1 MSNAP
6 SGSRSSG
13 RALSPSMSRSS
24 SSSSGSAGSRRRRTA
39 ADDSLGTVRRAAAAF
54 ALVVLAGC
62 GSSGPKPDPDAGT
75 IAYPLSYDG
84 TRQAEFEA
92 RATAGLTPV
101 LVEKSP
107 GGVLATA
114 RRVARFR
121 PLIERAAAAGSPV
134 DADTLE
140 ALVFLE
146 SAGRPYAQAGKLE
159 GAAGL
164 TQILA
169 ETATGLL
176 GMHVDL
182 RKSRKA
188 KSAKALRR
196 ADDRF
201 VASKA
206 LAGTVK
212 YLTFAKSKL
221 GRTDLAIASY
231 HMGIGNL
238 QRALALYGASDIPY
252 AQLYFDSTPLNH
264 ADTWRLLYGLGDDSS
279 TYLWRILAAKRL
291 MKLYR
296 TDRTALT
303 QVIAGTTPGEGGG
316 GVPRALAPGHALRFP
331 KTAKLLPRA
340 ATVAETI
347 GSDVARISKT
357 SPLTIRA
364 ASGNRFYVS
373 RIYRSHSQAV
383 AFQFMLDRLSALSLI
398 DWGRRFD
405 LIGVTVR

>member
-1 MSNAP
+1 
-6 SGSRSSG
+6 
-13 RALSPSMSRSS
+13 
-24 SSSSGSAGSRRRRTA
+24 
-39 ADDSLGTVRRAAAAF
+39 VRRAALFAA
-54 ALVVLAGC
+54 ALAIAGC
-62 GSSGPKPDPDAGT
+62 GSSKPEPNPDAGT
-75 IAYPLSYDG
+75 IADPLAYDG

-107 GGVLATA
+107 GGVVATA

-121 PLIERAAAAGSPV
+121 PLIERAARGGPV

-146 SAGRPYAQAGKLE
+146 SAGRQYAQAGKIE

-169 ETATGLL
+169 QTATGLL

-182 RKSRKA
+182 RKAKKA
-188 KSAKALRR
+188 KSARALRR

-201 VASKA
+201 VPEKA
-206 LAGTVK
+206 LAGTMR
-212 YLTFAKSKL
+212 YLRFAKERL

-231 HMGIGNL
+231 HMGVGNL
-238 QRALALYGASDIPY
+238 QRALSLYGADDIPY
-252 AQLYFDSTPLNH
+252 AQLYFDATPLNH
-264 ADTWRLLYGLGDDSS
+264 AEAWRLLYGLGDDSA

-296 TDRTALT
+296 TDRAALDE
-303 QVIAGTTPGEGGG
+303 VIAGTSPPPSGT
-316 GVPRALAPGHALRFP
+316 PRALSPGHGLRFP
-331 KTAKLLPRA
+331 KAAKLLPRA

-347 GSDVARISKT
+347 GTDVARISKT

-364 ASGNRFYVS
+364 ASGRSFYVS
-373 RIYRSHSQAV
+373 RIYRSHRQAV

>member
-1 MSNAP
+1 
-6 SGSRSSG
+6 
-13 RALSPSMSRSS
+13 
-24 SSSSGSAGSRRRRTA
+24 
-39 ADDSLGTVRRAAAAF
+39 VRRAAAGLL
-54 ALVVLAGC
+54 ALVLLAGC
-62 GSSGPKPDPDAGT
+62 GGSDKPKPNPDAGT
-75 IAYPLSYDG
+75 IADPLAYDA

-92 RATAGLTPV
+92 RATAGLTSV

-121 PLIERAAAAGSPV
+121 PLIERAAAGGPV

-146 SAGRPYAQAGKLE
+146 SAGRQYVQAGKLE

-169 ETATGLL
+169 QTATGLL

-182 RKSRKA
+182 HKARKA
-188 KSAKALRR
+188 KTARALRR

-201 VASKA
+201 VPAKA
-206 LAGTVK
+206 LAGTVR
-212 YLTFAKSKL
+212 YLRLAKERL
-221 GRTDLAIASY
+221 GRTDLAVVSY

-238 QRALALYGASDIPY
+238 QRALALYGETDIPY

-264 ADTWRLLYGLGDDSS
+264 AAAWRLLYGLGDDSS
-279 TYLWRILAAKRL
+279 TYLWRLLAAKRL

-296 TDRTALT
+296 TDRAALD
-303 QVIAGTTPGEGGG
+303 QVIAGTTPLPPGT
-316 GVPRALAPGHALRFP
+316 PRALATGHDLLFP
-331 KTAKLLPRA
+331 KTATLLPRA

-347 GSDVARISKT
+347 GSDVAKISKT

-364 ASGNRFYVS
+364 ASGRTFYVS
-373 RIYRSHSQAV
+373 RIYRSHQQAV
-383 AFQFMLDRLSALSLI
+383 AFQFMLDRLTALSLI

-405 LIGVTVR
+405 LIGVEVR

>member
-1 MSNAP
+1 
-6 SGSRSSG
+6 
-13 RALSPSMSRSS
+13 
-24 SSSSGSAGSRRRRTA
+24 
-39 ADDSLGTVRRAAAAF
+39 VRRAAPI
-54 ALVVLAGC
+54 ALVVLALAGC
-62 GSSGPKPDPDAGT
+62 GGGTKSNPDAGT
-75 IAYPLSYDG
+75 ISDPLAYDG

-107 GGVLATA
+107 GGVIATA

-121 PLIERAAAAGSPV
+121 PLIERAAAGGPV

-169 ETATGLL
+169 QTATGLL

-182 RKSRKA
+182 HKARKA
-188 KSAKALRR
+188 KSARALRR

-201 VASKA
+201 VPAKA

-212 YLTFAKSKL
+212 YLAFAKERL

-238 QRALALYGASDIPY
+238 QQALSLYGASNIPY

-264 ADTWRLLYGLGDDSS
+264 ASAWRLLYGLGDDSS
-279 TYLWRILAAKRL
+279 TYLWRVLAAKRL

-296 TDRTALT
+296 TDRVALDE
-303 QVIAGTTPGEGGG
+303 VIAGTTPGPPGT
-316 GVPRALAPGHALRFP
+316 PRPLAAGHDLRFP
-331 KTAKLLPRA
+331 AKATLLPRA

-347 GSDVARISKT
+347 GSDVAKISKT

-364 ASGNRFYVS
+364 ATGRTFYVS
-373 RIYRSHSQAV
+373 RLYRSHQQAV

-405 LIGVTVR
+405 LIAVSVR

>member
-1 MSNAP
+1 M
-6 SGSRSSG
+6 
-13 RALSPSMSRSS
+13 
-24 SSSSGSAGSRRRRTA
+24 
-39 ADDSLGTVRRAAAAF
+39 RRAAAGLL

-62 GSSGPKPDPDAGT
+62 GGSKPKPDPDAGT
-75 IAYPLSYDG
+75 IADPLSYDG

-107 GGVLATA
+107 GGVIATA

-121 PLIERAAAAGSPV
+121 PLIERAVRGGPV

-146 SAGRPYAQAGKLE
+146 SAGRQYAQAGKLE
-159 GAAGL
+159 SAAGL

-169 ETATGLL
+169 QTASGLL

-182 RKSRKA
+182 RKARKA
-188 KSAKALRR
+188 KTARALRR

-201 VASKA
+201 VPSKA
-206 LAGTVK
+206 LAGTVR
-212 YLTFAKSKL
+212 YLRLAKERL
-221 GRTDLAIASY
+221 GRTDLALVSY

-238 QRALALYGASDIPY
+238 QRALSLYGASDIPY

-264 ADTWRLLYGLGDDSS
+264 DAAWRLLYSLGDDSA
-279 TYLWRILAAKRL
+279 TYLWRLLAAKRL

-296 TDRTALT
+296 TDRPALD
-303 QVIAGTTPGEGGG
+303 QVIAGTTPLPTGT
-316 GVPRALAPGHALRFP
+316 PRPLAPGHDLRFP

-347 GSDVARISKT
+347 GTDVAKISRT

-364 ASGNRFYVS
+364 ATGRTFYVS
-373 RIYRSHSQAV
+373 RAYRSHQQAV

-398 DWGRRFD
+398 DWGRRFG

>member
-1 MSNAP
+1 
-6 SGSRSSG
+6 
-13 RALSPSMSRSS
+13 
-24 SSSSGSAGSRRRRTA
+24 
-39 ADDSLGTVRRAAAAF
+39 VRRAAPIAL
-54 ALVVLAGC
+54 LVVALAGC
-62 GSSGPKPDPDAGT
+62 GDSKPKPNPDAGT
-75 IAYPLSYDG
+75 IADPLAYDG

-107 GGVLATA
+107 GGVVATA

-121 PLIERAAAAGSPV
+121 PLIERAARGGPV

-169 ETATGLL
+169 QTATGLL

-182 RKSRKA
+182 AKARKA
-188 KSAKALRR
+188 KSARALRR

-201 VASKA
+201 VPEKA
-206 LAGTVK
+206 LAGTVR
-212 YLTFAKSKL
+212 YLKFARRTL

-231 HMGIGNL
+231 HMGVGNL
-238 QRALALYGASDIPY
+238 QRALKLYGADDIPY
-252 AQLYFDSTPLNH
+252 TQLYFDSTPLSH
-264 ADTWRLLYGLGDDSS
+264 AAAWRLLYGLGDDSS
-279 TYLWRILAAKRL
+279 TYLWRVLAAKRL
-291 MKLYR
+291 MALYR
-296 TDRTALT
+296 TDRAALDE
-303 QVIAGTTPGEGGG
+303 VIAGTPPPMAGS
-316 GVPRALAPGHALRFP
+316 PRPLAAGHSLRFP
-331 KTAKLLPRA
+331 KGAKLLPRA

-347 GSDVARISKT
+347 GTDVARIAKT

-364 ASGNRFYVS
+364 ASGRIFYVS
-373 RIYRSHSQAV
+373 RTYRSRRQAV

-405 LIGVTVR
+405 LVAVTVR

>member
-1 MSNAP
+1 
-6 SGSRSSG
+6 
-13 RALSPSMSRSS
+13 
-24 SSSSGSAGSRRRRTA
+24 
-39 ADDSLGTVRRAAAAF
+39 VRRAALFAA
-54 ALVVLAGC
+54 ALAIAGC
-62 GSSGPKPDPDAGT
+62 GSSKPEPNPDAGT
-75 IAYPLSYDG
+75 IADPLAYDG

-107 GGVLATA
+107 GGVVATA

-121 PLIERAAAAGSPV
+121 PLIERAARGGPV

-146 SAGRPYAQAGKLE
+146 SAGRQYAQAGKIE

-169 ETATGLL
+169 QTATGLL

-182 RKSRKA
+182 RKAKKA
-188 KSAKALRR
+188 KSARALRR

-201 VASKA
+201 VPEKA
-206 LAGTVK
+206 LAGTMR
-212 YLTFAKSKL
+212 YLRFAKERL

-231 HMGIGNL
+231 HMGVGNL
-238 QRALALYGASDIPY
+238 QRALSLYGADDIPY

-264 ADTWRLLYGLGDDSS
+264 AEAWRLLYGLGDDSS

-296 TDRTALT
+296 TDRAALDE
-303 QVIAGTTPGEGGG
+303 VIAGTSPPPSGT
-316 GVPRALAPGHALRFP
+316 PRALSPGHGLRFP
-331 KTAKLLPRA
+331 KAAKLLPRA

-347 GSDVARISKT
+347 GADVARISKT

-364 ASGNRFYVS
+364 ASGRTFYVS
-373 RIYRSHSQAV
+373 RIYRSHRQAV

-405 LIGVTVR
+405 LVAVTVR

>member
-1 MSNAP
+1 
-6 SGSRSSG
+6 
-13 RALSPSMSRSS
+13 
-24 SSSSGSAGSRRRRTA
+24 
-39 ADDSLGTVRRAAAAF
+39 VRRAAAGLL

-62 GSSGPKPDPDAGT
+62 GSSKPKPNPEAGT
-75 IAYPLSYDG
+75 IADPLAYDA

-107 GGVLATA
+107 GGVMATA

-121 PLIERAAAAGSPV
+121 PLIERAAAGGPV

-169 ETATGLL
+169 QTATGLL

-182 RKSRKA
+182 RKARRA
-188 KSAKALRR
+188 KTARALRR

-201 VASKA
+201 VPSKA
-206 LAGTVK
+206 LAGTVR
-212 YLTFAKSKL
+212 YLRFAKQTLK
-221 GRTDLAIASY
+221 RTDLAIASY
-231 HMGIGNL
+231 HMGVGNL
-238 QRALALYGASDIPY
+238 QRALSLYGASDIPY

-264 ADTWRLLYGLGDDSS
+264 ASAWRLLYGLGDDSS

-291 MKLYR
+291 MRLYR
-296 TDRTALT
+296 TDRPALDA
-303 QVIAGTTPGEGGG
+303 VIAGTSAQPA
-316 GVPRALAPGHALRFP
+316 GVPRALSPGHGLRFP
-331 KTAKLLPRA
+331 KGAKLLPRA

-347 GSDVARISKT
+347 GTDVQKISAT
-357 SPLTIRA
+357 APLTIRA
-364 ASGNRFYVS
+364 ASGRTFYVS
-373 RIYRSHSQAV
+373 RIYRSKRQAV
-383 AFQFMLDRLSALSLI
+383 AFQFMLDRLSALALI

>member
-1 MSNAP
+1 
-6 SGSRSSG
+6 
-13 RALSPSMSRSS
+13 
-24 SSSSGSAGSRRRRTA
+24 
-39 ADDSLGTVRRAAAAF
+39 VRRAAAALF
-54 ALVVLAGC
+54 ALVVIAGC
-62 GSSGPKPDPDAGT
+62 GGSKAKPNPDAGT
-75 IAYPLSYDG
+75 IADPLAYDA

-114 RRVARFR
+114 RRVAQFR
-121 PLIERAAAAGSPV
+121 PLIERAAASGSPV

-146 SAGRPYAQAGKLE
+146 SAGRPYAQAGRLE
-159 GAAGL
+159 SAAGL

-169 ETATGLL
+169 QTATGLL

-182 RKSRKA
+182 RKARKA
-188 KSAKALRR
+188 KSARALRR

-201 VASKA
+201 VPSKA
-206 LAGTVK
+206 LAGTVR
-212 YLTFAKSKL
+212 YLRFAKQRL
-221 GRTDLAIASY
+221 ARTDLAIASY
-231 HMGIGNL
+231 HMGVGNL
-238 QRALALYGASDIPY
+238 QRALELYGATDIPY
-252 AQLYFDSTPLNH
+252 AQLYFDSTPLSH
-264 ADTWRLLYGLGDDSS
+264 AEAWRLLYGLGDDSS
-279 TYLWRILAAKRL
+279 TYLWRILAAKLL

-296 TDRTALT
+296 TDRAALDE
-303 QVIAGTTPGEGGG
+303 VIAGTTPVPAGT
-316 GVPRALAPGHALRFP
+316 PRALAPGHGLRFP
-331 KTAKLLPRA
+331 KAAKLLPRA

-347 GSDVARISKT
+347 GADVARISAT

-364 ASGNRFYVS
+364 ASGRTFYVS
-373 RIYRSHSQAV
+373 RRYRSHRQAV

>member
-1 MSNAP
+1 MSKLPA
-6 SGSRSSG
+6 GRSSSA
-13 RALSPSMSRSS
+13 RALSASMRRSS
-24 SSSSGSAGSRRRRTA
+24 SSTSGSVGSRRRRTA
-39 ADDSLGTVRRAAAAF
+39 GDDSLGTVRRAAASLL

-62 GSSGPKPDPDAGT
+62 GGSKPKPDPDAGT
-75 IAYPLSYDG
+75 IADPLSYDA

-121 PLIERAAAAGSPV
+121 PLIERAAAGGPV

-146 SAGRPYAQAGKLE
+146 SAGRQYAQAGKLE
-159 GAAGL
+159 SAAGL

-169 ETATGLL
+169 QTATGLL
-176 GMHVDL
+176 GMHVDV
-182 RKSRKA
+182 RRARKA
-188 KSAKALRR
+188 KTARALRR

-201 VASKA
+201 VPERA
-206 LAGTVK
+206 LAGTVR
-212 YLTFAKSKL
+212 YLKFAKAKL

-231 HMGIGNL
+231 HMGVGNL
-238 QRALALYGASDIPY
+238 QRALSLYGTSDLPY

-264 ADTWRLLYGLGDDSS
+264 ASAWQLLYGLGDDSS

-291 MKLYR
+291 MKLWR
-296 TDRTALT
+296 SDRPGLDA
-303 QVIAGTTPGEGGG
+303 VIAGSSAPLAGA
-316 GVPRALAPGHALRFP
+316 PRPLARGHSLRFP
-331 KTAKLLPRA
+331 SGAKLLPKA

-347 GSDVARISKT
+347 GTDVQKISGAA
-357 SPLTIRA
+357 PLTIRA
-364 ASGNRFYVS
+364 ASGRTFYVS
-373 RIYRSHSQAV
+373 RIYRSHRQAV
-383 AFQFMLDRLSALSLI
+383 AFQFMLHRLSALSLI

>member
-1 MSNAP
+1 M
-6 SGSRSSG
+6 
-13 RALSPSMSRSS
+13 
-24 SSSSGSAGSRRRRTA
+24 
-39 ADDSLGTVRRAAAAF
+39 RRAAASLL

-62 GSSGPKPDPDAGT
+62 GGSDAPKPNPDAGT
-75 IAYPLSYDG
+75 IADPLAYDG
-84 TRQAEFEA
+84 TRAAEFEA

-107 GGVLATA
+107 GGVIATA

-121 PLIERAAAAGSPV
+121 PLIERAAANGPV

-146 SAGRPYAQAGKLE
+146 SAGREFAQAGRLE

-169 ETATGLL
+169 QTATGLL

-182 RKSRKA
+182 RKARRA
-188 KSAKALRR
+188 KTARALRR

-201 VASKA
+201 DPAKA
-206 LAGTVK
+206 LAGTVR
-212 YLTFAKSKL
+212 YLQLAKAKL
-221 GRTDLAIASY
+221 GRTDLALASY

-238 QRALALYGASDIPY
+238 QRVLSLYGASDIPY

-264 ADTWRLLYGLGDDSS
+264 ASAWRFLYGLGDDSS
-279 TYLWRILAAKRL
+279 TYLWRLLAAKRL

-296 TDRTALT
+296 TDRTALSKVVADT
-303 QVIAGTTPGEGGG
+303 FPPPPGPARGLTPGHG
-316 GVPRALAPGHALRFP
+316 LRFP
-331 KTAKLLPRA
+331 KGAALAPRA
-340 ATVAETI
+340 ASVAETI
-347 GSDVARISKT
+347 GADVQRISGT
-357 SPLTIRA
+357 APLTIRSA
-364 ASGNRFYVS
+364 KDGTFYVS
-373 RIYRSHSQAV
+373 RRYRSRRQAV

-405 LIGVTVR
+405 LVAVQVR

>member
-1 MSNAP
+1 
-6 SGSRSSG
+6 
-13 RALSPSMSRSS
+13 
-24 SSSSGSAGSRRRRTA
+24 
-39 ADDSLGTVRRAAAAF
+39 VRRAAAGLL

-62 GSSGPKPDPDAGT
+62 GGSKPKPNPDAGT
-75 IAYPLSYDG
+75 IADPLSYDA
-84 TRQAEFEA
+84 TREAEFEA

-107 GGVLATA
+107 GGVPATA

-121 PLIERAAAAGSPV
+121 PLIERAAAGGPV

-169 ETATGLL
+169 QTATGLL

-182 RKSRKA
+182 RKARKA
-188 KSAKALRR
+188 KTARALRR

-201 VASKA
+201 VPSRA
-206 LAGTVK
+206 LAGTMR
-212 YLTFAKSKL
+212 YLRFAKSRV

-231 HMGIGNL
+231 HMGVGNL
-238 QRALALYGASDIPY
+238 QRALSLYGASDIPY

-264 ADTWRLLYGLGDDSS
+264 GAAWRLLYGLGDDSS

-291 MKLYR
+291 MRLWR
-296 TDRTALT
+296 TDRPALDAI
-303 QVIAGTTPGEGGG
+303 VAGSSPAPTGTPR
-316 GVPRALAPGHALRFP
+316 PLARGHALRFP
-331 KTAKLLPRA
+331 KAAKLLPRA

-347 GSDVARISKT
+347 GTDVARISKT

-364 ASGNRFYVS
+364 ATGRTFYVS
-373 RIYRSHSQAV
+373 RIYRSHRQAV

>member
-1 MSNAP
+1 
-6 SGSRSSG
+6 
-13 RALSPSMSRSS
+13 
-24 SSSSGSAGSRRRRTA
+24 
-39 ADDSLGTVRRAAAAF
+39 
-54 ALVVLAGC
+54 VLAGC
-62 GSSGPKPDPDAGT
+62 GNSDNPKPNPDAGT
-75 IAYPLSYDG
+75 IADPLAYDG
-84 TRQAEFEA
+84 TRQSEFEA

-114 RRVARFR
+114 RRVAQWR
-121 PLIERAAAAGSPV
+121 PLIERAAANGPV

-146 SAGRPYAQAGKLE
+146 SAGRPYAQAGKLD

-169 ETATGLL
+169 QTATSLL

-182 RKSRKA
+182 RKARKA
-188 KSAKALRR
+188 KSARALRR

-201 VASKA
+201 DPAKA

-212 YLTFAKSKL
+212 YLQLAREKF
-221 GRTDLAIASY
+221 GRTDLAIVSY

-252 AQLYFDSTPLNH
+252 AQLYFDSTPLDH
-264 ADTWRLLYGLGDDSS
+264 AAAWQLLYGLGDDSS
-279 TYLWRILAAKRL
+279 TYLWRVLAAKRL

-296 TDRTALT
+296 TDRSALT
-303 QVIAGTTPGEGGG
+303 QVIQGTTPVPPGT
-316 GVPRALAPGHALRFP
+316 PRALAAGHDLRFP
-331 KTAKLLPRA
+331 KTSKLLPRA

-347 GSDVARISKT
+347 GTDVARISRT

-364 ASGNRFYVS
+364 ASGRTFYVS
-373 RIYRSHSQAV
+373 RRYRSHQQAV

-405 LIGVTVR
+405 LVAVEVR

>member
-1 MSNAP
+1 MANAP
-6 SGSRSSG
+6 SGSRSSTP
-13 RALSPSMSRSS
+13 ALSASMRRSS
-24 SSSSGSAGSRRRRTA
+24 SSTSGSVGSRRRRTA
-39 ADDSLGTVRRAAAAF
+39 GDDSLGTVRRAAASLL

-62 GSSGPKPDPDAGT
+62 GGSKPKPDPDAGT
-75 IAYPLSYDG
+75 IADPLSYDA

-107 GGVLATA
+107 GGVVATA
-114 RRVARFR
+114 RRVARLR
-121 PLIERAAAAGSPV
+121 PLIERAAASGPV

-146 SAGRPYAQAGKLE
+146 SAGRPFAQAGKLE

-169 ETATGLL
+169 QTATGLL

-182 RKSRKA
+182 RKARKA
-188 KSAKALRR
+188 KSARALRR

-201 VASKA
+201 VPSKA
-206 LAGTVK
+206 LAGTVR
-212 YLTFAKSKL
+212 YLKIAKARV

-238 QRALALYGASDIPY
+238 QRALSLYGASDIPY

-264 ADTWRLLYGLGDDSS
+264 AAAWRLLYGLGDDSS

-291 MKLYR
+291 MALYR
-296 TDRTALT
+296 TDRPALNA
-303 QVIAGTTPGEGGG
+303 VIAGTTPPPPGT
-316 GVPRALAPGHALRFP
+316 PRPLAPGHDLRFP

-347 GSDVARISKT
+347 GTDVARISAT

-364 ASGNRFYVS
+364 AAGGTFYVS
-373 RIYRSHSQAV
+373 RIYRSHRQAI
-383 AFQFMLDRLSALSLI
+383 AFQFMLDRLSALS
-398 DWGRRFD
+398 
-405 LIGVTVR
+405 

>member
-1 MSNAP
+1 
-6 SGSRSSG
+6 
-13 RALSPSMSRSS
+13 
-24 SSSSGSAGSRRRRTA
+24 
-39 ADDSLGTVRRAAAAF
+39 VVC
-54 ALVVLAGC
+54 ALVALAGC
-62 GSSGPKPDPDAGT
+62 GGGGEKPDPDAGT
-75 IAYPLSYDG
+75 IADPLSYDG

-92 RATAGLTPV
+92 RAAAGLTSV

-107 GGVLATA
+107 GGVVATA

-121 PLIERAAAAGSPV
+121 PLIERAAKGSSV
-134 DADTLE
+134 DPDTLE

-169 ETATGLL
+169 ETATSLL

-182 RKSRKA
+182 HKARKA
-188 KSAKALRR
+188 KSARALRR

-201 VASKA
+201 VPSKA
-206 LAGTVK
+206 LAGTVR
-212 YLTFAKSKL
+212 YLRFARSKL
-221 GRTDLAIASY
+221 SRDDLAVASY
-231 HMGIGNL
+231 HMGVGNL
-238 QRALALYGASDIPY
+238 QRALSLYGSADIPY

-264 ADTWRLLYGLGDDSS
+264 AEAWRLLYGLGDDSS

-291 MKLYR
+291 MRLYR
-296 TDRTALT
+296 TNRAALDE
-303 QVIAGTTPGEGGG
+303 VIAGTTPAPAGT
-316 GVPRALAPGHALRFP
+316 PRALAPGHGLRFP
-331 KTAKLLPRA
+331 KAAKLLPRA

-347 GSDVARISKT
+347 GADVARISAT

-364 ASGNRFYVS
+364 ASGRTFYVS
-373 RIYRSHSQAV
+373 RRYRSHRQAV

>member
-1 MSNAP
+1 M
-6 SGSRSSG
+6 
-13 RALSPSMSRSS
+13 
-24 SSSSGSAGSRRRRTA
+24 
-39 ADDSLGTVRRAAAAF
+39 RRAAAVC
-54 ALVVLAGC
+54 ALAVLAGC
-62 GSSGPKPDPDAGT
+62 GGSKTKPNPDAGT
-75 IAYPLSYDG
+75 IADPLAYDG
-84 TRQAEFEA
+84 TRQTEFEA

-107 GGVLATA
+107 GGVVATA
-114 RRVARFR
+114 RRVARYR
-121 PLIERAAAAGSPV
+121 PLIERAAAGSPV
-134 DADTLE
+134 SADTLE

-146 SAGRPYAQAGKLE
+146 SAGRPFAQAGKLE

-169 ETATGLL
+169 QTATGLL

-182 RKSRKA
+182 RKARKA
-188 KSAKALRR
+188 KSARALRR

-201 VASKA
+201 VPSKA
-206 LAGTVK
+206 LAGTVR
-212 YLTFAKSKL
+212 YLRFAKSKL

-231 HMGIGNL
+231 HMGVGNL
-238 QRALALYGASDIPY
+238 QRALSLYGASDIPY

-264 ADTWRLLYGLGDDSS
+264 AEAWRLLYGLGDDSS

-296 TDRTALT
+296 TDRPSLDA
-303 QVIAGTTPGEGGG
+303 VIAGDSPPLTGA
-316 GVPRALAPGHALRFP
+316 PRALAPGHGLRFP
-331 KTAKLLPRA
+331 KAAKLLPRA

-347 GSDVARISKT
+347 GTDVEKISGT
-357 SPLTIRA
+357 APLTIRA
-364 ASGNRFYVS
+364 ATGRTFYVS
-373 RIYRSHSQAV
+373 RTYRSRRQAV

-405 LIGVTVR
+405 LIAVTVR

>member
-1 MSNAP
+1 MSEAP
-6 SGSRSSG
+6 SGSRSSTP
-13 RALSPSMSRSS
+13 ALSASIKRSS
-24 SSSSGSAGSRRRRTA
+24 SSASGAAGSRRRRTA
-39 ADDSLGTVRRAAAAF
+39 ADDSLGTVTRAAAG
-54 ALVVLAGC
+54 LLPRVVLAGC
-62 GSSGPKPDPDAGT
+62 GGSKPKPNPEAGT
-75 IAYPLSYDG
+75 IADPLAYDA
-84 TRQAEFEA
+84 TRQHEFEA

-107 GGVLATA
+107 GGVVGTA
-114 RRVARFR
+114 RRVARLR
-121 PLIERAAAAGSPV
+121 PMIERAAAGGPV

-169 ETATGLL
+169 QTATGLL

-182 RKSRKA
+182 RKARKA
-188 KSAKALRR
+188 KTARALRR

-201 VASKA
+201 IPSKT
-206 LAGTVK
+206 LAGTVR
-212 YLTFAKSKL
+212 YLRFAKAKL
-221 GRTDLAIASY
+221 GRSDLAIASY
-231 HMGIGNL
+231 HMGVGNL
-238 QRALALYGASDIPY
+238 QRALSLYGASDIPY

-264 ADTWRLLYGLGDDSS
+264 ASAWRLLYGLGDDSS
-279 TYLWRILAAKRL
+279 TYLWRVLAAKRL

-296 TDRTALT
+296 TDRTGLS
-303 QVIAGTTPGEGGG
+303 QVVSGTFPPPPGT
-316 GVPRALAPGHALRFP
+316 PRALTPGHGLRFP
-331 KTAKLLPRA
+331 KGAALAPRA

-347 GSDVARISKT
+347 GSDVRRISGT
-357 SPLTIRA
+357 APLTIRA
-364 ASGNRFYVS
+364 ARGGTFYVS
-373 RIYRSHSQAV
+373 RSYRSHRQAE

-405 LIGVTVR
+405 LIAVSVR

>member
-6 SGSRSSG
+6 AGSRSRT
-13 RALSPSMSRSS
+13 RALSPSTSRSS
-24 SSSSGSAGSRRRRTA
+24 SSASGARGSFSRRTA
-39 ADDSLGTVRRAAAAF
+39 ADDSLGMVRRAAASLL

-62 GSSGPKPDPDAGT
+62 GGSDTKPNPDAGT
-75 IAYPLSYDG
+75 IADPLAYDA

-107 GGVLATA
+107 GGVIATA

-121 PLIERAAAAGSPV
+121 PLIERAAAHGPI

-146 SAGRPYAQAGKLE
+146 SAGRQFAQAGNLE

-169 ETATGLL
+169 QTASGLL

-182 RKSRKA
+182 HKARKA
-188 KSAKALRR
+188 KTVRALRR

-201 VASKA
+201 DPAKA
-206 LAGTVK
+206 LAGTVR
-212 YLTFAKSKL
+212 YLRYAKQKL

-238 QRALALYGASDIPY
+238 QRALSLYGASDIPY
-252 AQLYFDSTPLNH
+252 AQLYFDSTPLSH
-264 ADTWRLLYGLGDDSS
+264 ATAWRLLYGLGDDSS
-279 TYLWRILAAKRL
+279 TYLWRVLAAKRL

-296 TDRTALT
+296 TDRAALD
-303 QVIAGTTPGEGGG
+303 QVIAGTMPTAAGT
-316 GVPRALAPGHALRFP
+316 PRALAAGHDLRFP
-331 KTAKLLPRA
+331 AKATLLPRA
-340 ATVAETI
+340 ASVAETI
-347 GSDVARISKT
+347 GT
-357 SPLTIRA
+357 
-364 ASGNRFYVS
+364 
-373 RIYRSHSQAV
+373 
-383 AFQFMLDRLSALSLI
+383 
-398 DWGRRFD
+398 
-405 LIGVTVR
+405 

>member
-1 MSNAP
+1 
-6 SGSRSSG
+6 
-13 RALSPSMSRSS
+13 
-24 SSSSGSAGSRRRRTA
+24 
-39 ADDSLGTVRRAAAAF
+39 VRRAVAGLL
-54 ALVVLAGC
+54 ALVALAGC
-62 GSSGPKPDPDAGT
+62 GSSKPKPNPDAGT
-75 IAYPLSYDG
+75 IADPLAYDA
-84 TRQAEFEA
+84 TREAQFVA
-92 RATAGLTPV
+92 RATGGLTPV

-121 PLIERAAAAGSPV
+121 PQIERAARGGPI

-146 SAGRPYAQAGKLE
+146 SAGRQYAQAGSLQ

-164 TQILA
+164 TQIVA
-169 ETATGLL
+169 QTATGLL

-182 RKSRKA
+182 VKA
-188 KSAKALRR
+188 KKAKTGRALRR

-201 VASKA
+201 VPVKA
-206 LAGTVK
+206 LAATER
-212 YLTFAKSKL
+212 YLSFAKQRL

-231 HMGIGNL
+231 HMGVGNL
-238 QRALALYGASDIPY
+238 QHALSLYGASDIPY

-264 ADTWRLLYGLGDDSS
+264 ASAWRLLYGLGDDSS
-279 TYLWRILAAKRL
+279 TYLWRVLAAKRL

-296 TDRTALT
+296 TDRTGLS
-303 QVIAGTTPGEGGG
+303 QVVSGTFPPPPGT
-316 GVPRALAPGHALRFP
+316 PRALTPGHGLRFP
-331 KTAKLLPRA
+331 KGAALAPRA

-347 GSDVARISKT
+347 GSDVRRISGT
-357 SPLTIRA
+357 APLTIRA
-364 ASGNRFYVS
+364 ARGGTFYVS
-373 RIYRSHSQAV
+373 RSYRSHRQAE

-405 LIGVTVR
+405 LIAVSVR

>member
-1 MSNAP
+1 
-6 SGSRSSG
+6 
-13 RALSPSMSRSS
+13 
-24 SSSSGSAGSRRRRTA
+24 
-39 ADDSLGTVRRAAAAF
+39 VRRAAAGLL
-54 ALVVLAGC
+54 ALVLLAGC
-62 GSSGPKPDPDAGT
+62 GGSDKPTPNPDAGT
-75 IAYPLSYDG
+75 IADPLAYDA

-92 RATAGLTPV
+92 RATAGLTSV

-107 GGVLATA
+107 GGVVATA

-121 PLIERAAAAGSPV
+121 PLIERAAAGGPV

-146 SAGRPYAQAGKLE
+146 SAGRQYAQAGKLD

-169 ETATGLL
+169 QTASGLL

-182 RKSRKA
+182 HKARKA
-188 KSAKALRR
+188 KSARALRR

-201 VASKA
+201 VPAKA
-206 LAGTVK
+206 LAGTVR
-212 YLTFAKSKL
+212 YLRLAKERL
-221 GRTDLAIASY
+221 GRTDLAVVSY

-238 QRALALYGASDIPY
+238 QRALALYGETDIPY

-264 ADTWRLLYGLGDDSS
+264 AEAWRLLYGLGDDSS
-279 TYLWRILAAKRL
+279 TYLWRVLAAKRL
-291 MKLYR
+291 MKLWR
-296 TDRTALT
+296 TDRPALNA
-303 QVIAGTTPGEGGG
+303 VIAGSAPPLTGT
-316 GVPRALAPGHALRFP
+316 PRALEPGHGLRFP
-331 KTAKLLPRA
+331 NAAKLLPRA

-347 GSDVARISKT
+347 GTDVAQISKT

-364 ASGNRFYVS
+364 ATGRTFYVS
-373 RIYRSHSQAV
+373 RIYRSHQQAV
-383 AFQFMLDRLSALSLI
+383 AFQFMLDRLTALSLI

-405 LIGVTVR
+405 LIGITVR

>member
-1 MSNAP
+1 MSKAP
-6 SGSRSSG
+6 AGSRP
-13 RALSPSMSRSS
+13 RTVALSPSTSRSS
-24 SSSSGSAGSRRRRTA
+24 SSASCSVGSRRRRTA
-39 ADDSLGTVRRAAAAF
+39 ADDSLGAVRRAAAGLL

-62 GSSGPKPDPDAGT
+62 GSSKPKPNPEAGT
-75 IAYPLSYDG
+75 IADPLAYDA

-107 GGVLATA
+107 GGVVATA
-114 RRVARFR
+114 RRVARLR
-121 PLIERAAAAGSPV
+121 PMIERAAAGGPV

-169 ETATGLL
+169 QTATGLL

-182 RKSRKA
+182 RKARKA
-188 KSAKALRR
+188 KTARALRR

-201 VASKA
+201 VPSKA
-206 LAGTVK
+206 LAGTVR
-212 YLTFAKSKL
+212 YLRFAMGTLK
-221 GRTDLAIASY
+221 RTDLAIASY
-231 HMGIGNL
+231 HMGVGNL
-238 QRALALYGASDIPY
+238 QRALALYGSSNIAY

-264 ADTWRLLYGLGDDSS
+264 ASAWRLLYGLGDDSS
-279 TYLWRILAAKRL
+279 TYLWRVLAAKRL

-296 TDRTALT
+296 TDRPALDA
-303 QVIAGTTPGEGGG
+303 VIAGSSPPLTGT
-316 GVPRALAPGHALRFP
+316 PRALQPGHDLRFP

-347 GSDVARISKT
+347 GTDVAKISKT

-364 ASGNRFYVS
+364 ATGRTFYVS
-373 RIYRSHSQAV
+373 RIYRSHRQAV

-405 LIGVTVR
+405 LISVTVR

>member
-1 MSNAP
+1 M
-6 SGSRSSG
+6 
-13 RALSPSMSRSS
+13 
-24 SSSSGSAGSRRRRTA
+24 
-39 ADDSLGTVRRAAAAF
+39 RRAAPI
-54 ALVVLAGC
+54 ALVVVALAGC
-62 GSSGPKPDPDAGT
+62 GGGTKSNPDAGT
-75 IAYPLSYDG
+75 IADPLAYDG

-114 RRVARFR
+114 RRVAQFR
-121 PLIERAAAAGSPV
+121 PLIERAAANGPV

-169 ETATGLL
+169 QTATSLL

-182 RKSRKA
+182 RKARKA
-188 KSAKALRR
+188 KSARALRR

-201 VASKA
+201 DPAKA
-206 LAGTVK
+206 LAGTVR
-212 YLTFAKSKL
+212 YLQLAKEKL
-221 GRTDLAIASY
+221 GRTDLAIVSY

-264 ADTWRLLYGLGDDSS
+264 AATWQLLYGLGDDSS
-279 TYLWRILAAKRL
+279 TYFWRVLAARRL

-296 TDRTALT
+296 TDRRALA
-303 QVIAGTTPGEGGG
+303 QVIQGTTPVRAGGDG
-316 GVPRALAPGHALRFP
+316 APRALTAGHDLRFP
-331 KTAKLLPRA
+331 KTSKLLPRA

-347 GSDVARISKT
+347 GTDVAKISRT

-364 ASGNRFYVS
+364 ASGRTFYVS
-373 RIYRSHSQAV
+373 RRYRSHQQAV

-405 LIGVTVR
+405 LVAVEVR

>member
-1 MSNAP
+1 
-6 SGSRSSG
+6 
-13 RALSPSMSRSS
+13 
-24 SSSSGSAGSRRRRTA
+24 
-39 ADDSLGTVRRAAAAF
+39 
-54 ALVVLAGC
+54 VVLAGC

-75 IAYPLSYDG
+75 IADPLSYDG

-92 RATAGLTPV
+92 RATVGLTPV

-107 GGVLATA
+107 GGVVATA
-114 RRVARFR
+114 RRVAHFR

-146 SAGRPYAQAGKLE
+146 SAGRQYAQAGKLE

-169 ETATGLL
+169 QTATGLL

-182 RKSRKA
+182 RRARKA
-188 KSAKALRR
+188 KTARALRR

-201 VASKA
+201 VPEKA
-206 LAGTVK
+206 LAATVR
-212 YLTFAKSKL
+212 YLKFAKERL
-221 GRTDLAIASY
+221 GRTDLALASY
-231 HMGIGNL
+231 HMGVGNL
-238 QRALALYGASDIPY
+238 QRALSLYGATDIPY

-264 ADTWRLLYGLGDDSS
+264 AEAWQLLYSLGDDSS

-291 MKLYR
+291 MTLWR
-296 TDRTALT
+296 TDRPALDA
-303 QVIAGTTPGEGGG
+303 VLEGSAPPLTGA
-316 GVPRALAPGHALRFP
+316 PRAIAPGHDLRFP
-331 KTAKLLPRA
+331 RTAKLMPRA

-347 GSDVARISKT
+347 GTDVARISGT
-357 SPLTIRA
+357 APLTIRA
-364 ASGNRFYVS
+364 ATGRTFYVS
-373 RIYRSHSQAV
+373 RIYRSHRQAV

-398 DWGRRFD
+398 DWGRQFD
-405 LIGVTVR
+405 LISVTVR

>member
-1 MSNAP
+1 
-6 SGSRSSG
+6 
-13 RALSPSMSRSS
+13 
-24 SSSSGSAGSRRRRTA
+24 
-39 ADDSLGTVRRAAAAF
+39 VRRAALFAA
-54 ALVVLAGC
+54 ALAIAGC
-62 GSSGPKPDPDAGT
+62 GSSKPEPNPDAGT
-75 IAYPLSYDG
+75 IADPLAYDG

-107 GGVLATA
+107 GGVVATA

-121 PLIERAAAAGSPV
+121 PLIERAARGGPV

-146 SAGRPYAQAGKLE
+146 SAGRQYAQAGKIE

-169 ETATGLL
+169 QTATGLL

-182 RKSRKA
+182 RKAKKA
-188 KSAKALRR
+188 KSARALRR

-201 VASKA
+201 VPEKA
-206 LAGTVK
+206 LAGTMR
-212 YLTFAKSKL
+212 YLRFAKERL

-231 HMGIGNL
+231 HMGVGNL
-238 QRALALYGASDIPY
+238 QRALSLYGADDIPY

-264 ADTWRLLYGLGDDSS
+264 AEAWRLLYGLGDDSS

-296 TDRTALT
+296 TDRAALDE
-303 QVIAGTTPGEGGG
+303 VILGTSPPPSGT
-316 GVPRALAPGHALRFP
+316 PRALSPGHGLRFP
-331 KTAKLLPRA
+331 KAAKLLPRA

-347 GSDVARISKT
+347 GADVARISKT

-364 ASGNRFYVS
+364 ASGRTFYVS
-373 RIYRSHSQAV
+373 RIYRSHRQAV

-405 LIGVTVR
+405 LVAVTVR